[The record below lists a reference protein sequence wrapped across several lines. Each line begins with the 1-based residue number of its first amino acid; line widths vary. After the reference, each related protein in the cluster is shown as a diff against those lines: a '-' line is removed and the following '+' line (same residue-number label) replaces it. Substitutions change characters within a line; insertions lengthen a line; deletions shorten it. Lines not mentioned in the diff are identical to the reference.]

1 MNKKRLQRLGVV
13 CMAAAMVLTTVS
25 FPRVAKAE
33 GETSTQTEE
42 ATSTEL
48 EAGKVL
54 MQVKPSVLQKNA
66 ISNSQQ
72 NPPQKKDGLAS
83 WAFDDDEHWWHS
95 RWTGDKPESEDLIDK
110 QGTVRP
116 WIGSGFDQEIMLK
129 KVTYEGRADKA
140 NEPNVN
146 NSIRWYSLYYADT
159 SKTTPDS
166 SDWILAKRGHFQNI
180 AGEQEIVL
188 DQAVKATHFKLVGE
202 NTNNWQNG
210 DTAWTGNGR
219 GGDGSTCAQNIKVYA
234 EDTLNFTVTAPVD
247 GRTLTD
253 VKNEAVEET
262 VATVKDTSENPI
274 DTSAAITNNDGTF
287 GGQIVGV
294 DDSKLDVLTGQ
305 TPFMIRMKVRLNSE
319 PTTNHILINRG
330 DKPYQIAYGKDNT
343 VPKIKF
349 QMCDTSG
356 TWHETKVCVTGKI
369 GQEIDILAL
378 YTGTTMGLWVD
389 GGRCD
394 DYSNQGHNT
403 NPNSSYTMKTGT
415 VNALKIGEVG
425 LPASIKSM
433 QVVKDIGTITNTAN
447 YNTEVIPAFNRGN
460 RLLDLRV
467 VEGMKDHQY
476 TLTSKWTKDGV
487 DVTEAANADGT
498 QNYSAVVTATPT
510 GSLVFTEDS
519 MPQMLKVNVDG
530 TKIIEDVP
538 VTNSSVYENGV
549 LTITYNFEKMFIGGS
564 LRMDHG
570 DIYDQTSMRYG
581 YDFTLPDGATFV
593 GCEWYYGTSADN
605 LTNSLIPDSTKYITN
620 PDNKGEQ
627 VYRSNIVFTNIGKAN
642 YKSNVYSR
650 ILVKYTLNGK
660 SYSKMGSFIDTRTV
674 KEVAESIANS
684 DNASDKQKRYAN
696 GILATISK

>member
-33 GETSTQTEE
+33 GETSTQTDA
-42 ATSTEL
+42 ATSTEQ

-54 MQVKPSVLQKNA
+54 MQVDPTVLQA
-66 ISNSQQ
+66 RAMCNSQQ
-72 NPPQKKDGLAS
+72 DPHHGSDGPKE
-83 WAFDDDEHWWHS
+83 WAFDTENHWWHS
-95 RWTGDKPESEDLIDK
+95 RWTGTKPASEDTINA
-110 QGTVRP
+110 TVRP
-116 WIGSGFDQEIMLK
+116 WIGSGFDQAILLK
-129 KVTYEGRADKA
+129 KVTYQGRGGNA
-140 NEPNVN
+140 NAN
-146 NSIRWYSLYYADT
+146 NSIKNYSLYYADT
-159 SKTTPDS
+159 KKTTPDS
-166 SDWILAKRGHFQNI
+166 SDWILAERGSFTESSE
-180 AGEQEIVL
+180 AQEIVL
-188 DQAVKATHFKLVGE
+188 DQAVTATHFKLVAE
-202 NTNNWQNG
+202 STINWDQSQ
-210 DTAWTGNGR
+210 DK
-219 GGDGSTCAQNIKVYA
+219 STCAKEIKVYA
-234 EDTLNFTVTAPVD
+234 EDTLNLTVTAPVD
-247 GRTLTD
+247 GQTLTN

-274 DTSAAITNNDGTF
+274 DTSAAIMNDDGTF
-287 GGQIVGV
+287 GGQIANV
-294 DDSKLDVLTGQ
+294 DDSKLNALTG
-305 TPFMIRMKVRLNSE
+305 TKPFMIRMKVKLNSAA
-319 PTTNHILINRG
+319 TKDHILINRG
-330 DKPYQIAYGKDNT
+330 GEPYQIAYGKDGT
-343 VPKIKF
+343 ASRIKF

-538 VTNSSVYENGV
+538 VTNSSVGENGV

>member
-1 MNKKRLQRLGVV
+1 
-13 CMAAAMVLTTVS
+13 
-25 FPRVAKAE
+25 
-33 GETSTQTEE
+33 
-42 ATSTEL
+42 
-48 EAGKVL
+48 
-54 MQVKPSVLQKNA
+54 MQVDPTVLQA
-66 ISNSQQ
+66 RAMCNSQQ
-72 NPPQKKDGLAS
+72 DPHHGSDGPKE
-83 WAFDDDEHWWHS
+83 WAFDTENHWWHS
-95 RWTGDKPESEDLIDK
+95 RWTGTKPASEDTINA
-110 QGTVRP
+110 TVRP
-116 WIGSGFDQEIMLK
+116 WIGSGFDQAILLK
-129 KVTYEGRADKA
+129 KVTYQGRGGNA
-140 NEPNVN
+140 NAN
-146 NSIRWYSLYYADT
+146 NSIKNYSLYYADT
-159 SKTTPDS
+159 KKTTPDS
-166 SDWILAKRGHFQNI
+166 SDWILAERGSFTESSE
-180 AGEQEIVL
+180 AQEIVL
-188 DQAVKATHFKLVGE
+188 DQAVTATHFKLVAE
-202 NTNNWQNG
+202 STINWDQSQ
-210 DTAWTGNGR
+210 DK
-219 GGDGSTCAQNIKVYA
+219 STCAKEIKVYA
-234 EDTLNFTVTAPVD
+234 EDTLNLTVTAPVD
-247 GRTLTD
+247 GQTLTD

-274 DTSAAITNNDGTF
+274 NTSAAIMNDDGTF
-287 GGQIVGV
+287 GGQIANV
-294 DDSKLDVLTGQ
+294 DDSKLNALTG
-305 TPFMIRMKVRLNSE
+305 TKPFMIRMKVKLNSAA
-319 PTTNHILINRG
+319 TKDHILINRG
-330 DKPYQIAYGKDNT
+330 GEPYQIAYGKDGT
-343 VPKIKF
+343 ASRIKF

-538 VTNSSVYENGV
+538 VTNSSVDENGV

>member
-1 MNKKRLQRLGVV
+1 M
-13 CMAAAMVLTTVS
+13 
-25 FPRVAKAE
+25 
-33 GETSTQTEE
+33 
-42 ATSTEL
+42 
-48 EAGKVL
+48 
-54 MQVKPSVLQKNA
+54 
-66 ISNSQQ
+66 
-72 NPPQKKDGLAS
+72 
-83 WAFDDDEHWWHS
+83 
-95 RWTGDKPESEDLIDK
+95 
-110 QGTVRP
+110 RP
-116 WIGSGFDQEIMLK
+116 WIGSGFDQAILLK
-129 KVTYEGRADKA
+129 KVTYQGRGGNA
-140 NEPNVN
+140 NAN
-146 NSIRWYSLYYADT
+146 NSIKNYSLYYADT
-159 SKTTPDS
+159 KKTTPDS
-166 SDWILAKRGHFQNI
+166 SDWILAERGSFTESSE
-180 AGEQEIVL
+180 AQEIVL
-188 DQAVKATHFKLVGE
+188 DQAVTATHFKLVAE
-202 NTNNWQNG
+202 STINWDQSQ
-210 DTAWTGNGR
+210 DK
-219 GGDGSTCAQNIKVYA
+219 STCAKEIKVYA
-234 EDTLNFTVTAPVD
+234 EDTLNLTVTAPVD
-247 GRTLTD
+247 GQTLTD

-274 DTSAAITNNDGTF
+274 DTSAAIMNDDGTF
-287 GGQIVGV
+287 GGQIANV
-294 DDSKLDVLTGQ
+294 DDSKLNALTG
-305 TPFMIRMKVRLNSE
+305 TKPFMIRMKVKLNSAA
-319 PTTNHILINRG
+319 TKNHILINRG
-330 DKPYQIAYGKDNT
+330 GEPYQIAYGIDGT
-343 VPKIKF
+343 ASRIKF
-349 QMCDTSG
+349 QMCDTNG
-356 TWHETKVCVTGKI
+356 DWHETKVCVTDKI

-378 YTGTTMGLWVD
+378 YTGSTMGLWVN
-389 GGRCD
+389 GERCNN
-394 DYSNQGHNT
+394 YSSHYT
-403 NPNSSYTMKTGT
+403 SPNSSYTMKNGI

-487 DVTEAANADGT
+487 NVTEAANADGT

-519 MPQMLKVNVDG
+519 MPQMLKVNVGG

-538 VTNSSVYENGV
+538 VTNSSVDENGV

>member
-25 FPRVAKAE
+25 FPRAAKAE
-33 GETSTQTEE
+33 EGTLTQ
-42 ATSTEL
+42 ADASTSTEQ

-54 MQVKPSVLQKNA
+54 MQVKPSVLQGNA

-72 NPPQKKDGLAS
+72 DPAQGNDGLAS
-83 WAFDDDEHWWHS
+83 WAFDEEAHWWHS
-95 RWTGDKPESEDLIDK
+95 RWTGTKGSSEDTISS
-110 QGTVRP
+110 TVRP
-116 WIGSGFDQEIMLK
+116 WIGSGFGQEILLK
-129 KVTYEGRADKA
+129 KVTYEGRADKVDQ
-140 NEPNVN
+140 PNVN
-146 NSIRWYSLYYADT
+146 NSIRKYLLYYADMKSST
-159 SKTTPDS
+159 ATPNS
-166 SDWILAKRGHFQNI
+166 SDWILAKSGHFTDN
-180 AGEQEIVL
+180 AGAQEIVL
-188 DQAVKATHFKLVGE
+188 DQAVKATHFKLVGV
-202 NTNNWQNG
+202 NTNNWKNG
-210 DTAWTGNGR
+210 DTEWTGSGT

-234 EDTLNFTVTAPVD
+234 EDTLNLTVTAPVD
-247 GRTLTD
+247 GQTLTD

-274 DTSAAITNNDGTF
+274 DTSAAIMNEDGTF
-287 GGQIVGV
+287 GGQIANV
-294 DDSKLDVLTGQ
+294 DDSKLNALTGT
-305 TPFMIRMKVRLNSE
+305 TPFMIRMKVKLNSAA
-319 PTTNHILINRG
+319 TKDHILINRG
-330 DKPYQIAYGKDNT
+330 GEPYQIAYGKDGT
-343 VPKIKF
+343 ASRIKF

-487 DVTEAANADGT
+487 GVTEAANADGT

-538 VTNSSVYENGV
+538 VTNSSVDENGV

>member
-33 GETSTQTEE
+33 GETSTQTDA
-42 ATSTEL
+42 ATSTEQ

-54 MQVKPSVLQKNA
+54 MQVDPTVLQA
-66 ISNSQQ
+66 RAMCNSQQ
-72 NPPQKKDGLAS
+72 DPHHGSDGPKE
-83 WAFDDDEHWWHS
+83 WAFDTENHWWHS
-95 RWTGDKPESEDLIDK
+95 RWTGTKPASEDTINA
-110 QGTVRP
+110 TVRP
-116 WIGSGFDQEIMLK
+116 WIGSGFGQAILLK
-129 KVTYEGRADKA
+129 KVTYQGRGGNA
-140 NEPNVN
+140 NAN
-146 NSIRWYSLYYADT
+146 NSIKNYSLYYADT
-159 SKTTPDS
+159 KKTTPDS
-166 SDWILAKRGHFQNI
+166 SDWILAERGSFTESSE
-180 AGEQEIVL
+180 AQEIVL
-188 DQAVKATHFKLVGE
+188 DQAVTATHFKLVAE
-202 NTNNWQNG
+202 STINWDQSQ
-210 DTAWTGNGR
+210 DK
-219 GGDGSTCAQNIKVYA
+219 STCAKEIKVYA
-234 EDTLNFTVTAPVD
+234 EDTLNLTVTAPVD
-247 GRTLTD
+247 GQTLTD

-274 DTSAAITNNDGTF
+274 DTSAAIMNDDGTF
-287 GGQIVGV
+287 GGQIANV
-294 DDSKLDVLTGQ
+294 DDSKLNALTG
-305 TPFMIRMKVRLNSE
+305 TKPFMIRMKVKLNSAA
-319 PTTNHILINRG
+319 TKDHILINRG
-330 DKPYQIAYGKDNT
+330 GEPYQIAYGKDGT
-343 VPKIKF
+343 ASRIKF
-349 QMCDTSG
+349 QMCDTNG
-356 TWHETKVCVTGKI
+356 NWHETKVCVTDKI

-378 YTGTTMGLWVD
+378 YTGSTMGLWVN
-389 GGRCD
+389 GERCN
-394 DYSNQGHNT
+394 DYSSHYT
-403 NPNSSYTMKTGT
+403 SPNSSYTMKNGT

-510 GSLVFTEDS
+510 RSLVFTEDS

-538 VTNSSVYENGV
+538 VTNSSVDENGV

>member
-25 FPRVAKAE
+25 FPRAAKAE
-33 GETSTQTEE
+33 EGTLTQ
-42 ATSTEL
+42 ADASTSTEQ

-54 MQVKPSVLQKNA
+54 MQVKPSVLQGNA

-72 NPPQKKDGLAS
+72 DPAQGNDGLAS
-83 WAFDDDEHWWHS
+83 WAFDEEAHWWHS
-95 RWTGDKPESEDLIDK
+95 RWTGTKGSSEDTISS
-110 QGTVRP
+110 TVRP
-116 WIGSGFDQEIMLK
+116 WIGSGFGQEILLK
-129 KVTYEGRADKA
+129 KVTYEGRADKVDQ
-140 NEPNVN
+140 PNVN
-146 NSIRWYSLYYADT
+146 NSIRKYLLYYADMKSST
-159 SKTTPDS
+159 ATPNS
-166 SDWILAKRGHFQNI
+166 SDWILAKSGHFTDN
-180 AGEQEIVL
+180 AGAQEIVL
-188 DQAVKATHFKLVGE
+188 DQAVKATHFKLVGV
-202 NTNNWQNG
+202 NTNNWKNG
-210 DTAWTGNGR
+210 DTEWTGSGT

-234 EDTLNFTVTAPVD
+234 EDTLNLTVTAPVD
-247 GRTLTD
+247 GQTLTD

-274 DTSAAITNNDGTF
+274 DTSAAIMNENGTF
-287 GGQIVGV
+287 GGQIANV
-294 DDSKLDVLTGQ
+294 DDSKLNALTGT
-305 TPFMIRMKVRLNSE
+305 TPFMIRMKVKLNSAA
-319 PTTNHILINRG
+319 TTNHILINRG
-330 DKPYQIAYGKDNT
+330 GEPYQIAYGKDDT
-343 VPKIKF
+343 ASRIKF
-349 QMCDTSG
+349 QMCDTNG
-356 TWHETKVCVTGKI
+356 NWHETKVCVTDKI

-378 YTGTTMGLWVD
+378 YTGSTMGLWVN
-389 GGRCD
+389 GERCN
-394 DYSNQGHNT
+394 DYSSHYT
-403 NPNSSYTMKTGT
+403 SPNSSYTMKNGT
-415 VNALKIGEVG
+415 ANALKIGEADSN
-425 LPASIKSM
+425 ASIKSM
-433 QVVKDIGTITNTAN
+433 QVVKDIGTISNTAD
-447 YNTEVIPAFNRGN
+447 YNTVVIPAFNQGN

-498 QNYSAVVTATPT
+498 KNYSAVVTATPT
-510 GSLVFTEDS
+510 PTGSLVFTKDS
-519 MPQMLKVNVDG
+519 MPQMLKVNVGG
-530 TKIIEDVP
+530 TNIIEDVP
-538 VTNSSVYENGV
+538 VTNSSVDENGV
-549 LTITYNFEKMFIGGS
+549 LTITYGFEKMFIGGS

-570 DIYDQTSMRYG
+570 NTYDQTSMRYG

>member
-33 GETSTQTEE
+33 GETSTQTDA
-42 ATSTEL
+42 ATSTEQ

-54 MQVKPSVLQKNA
+54 MQVDPTVLQA
-66 ISNSQQ
+66 RAMCNSQQ
-72 NPPQKKDGLAS
+72 DPHHGSDGPKE
-83 WAFDDDEHWWHS
+83 WAFDTENHWWHS
-95 RWTGDKPESEDLIDK
+95 RWTGTKPASEDTINA
-110 QGTVRP
+110 TVRP
-116 WIGSGFDQEIMLK
+116 WIGSGFDQAILLK
-129 KVTYEGRADKA
+129 KVTYQGRGGNA
-140 NEPNVN
+140 NAN
-146 NSIRWYSLYYADT
+146 NSIKNYSLYYADT
-159 SKTTPDS
+159 KKTTPDS
-166 SDWILAKRGHFQNI
+166 SDWILAERGSFTESSE
-180 AGEQEIVL
+180 AQEIVL
-188 DQAVKATHFKLVGE
+188 DQAVTATHFKLVAE
-202 NTNNWQNG
+202 STINWDQSQ
-210 DTAWTGNGR
+210 DK
-219 GGDGSTCAQNIKVYA
+219 STCAKEIKVYA
-234 EDTLNFTVTAPVD
+234 EDTLNLTVTAPVD
-247 GRTLTD
+247 GQTLTD

-274 DTSAAITNNDGTF
+274 NTSAAIMNDDGTF
-287 GGQIVGV
+287 GGQIANV
-294 DDSKLDVLTGQ
+294 DDSKLNALTG
-305 TPFMIRMKVRLNSE
+305 TKPFMIRMKVKLNSAA
-319 PTTNHILINRG
+319 TKDHILINRG
-330 DKPYQIAYGKDNT
+330 GEPYQIAYGKDGT
-343 VPKIKF
+343 ASRIKF

-538 VTNSSVYENGV
+538 VTNSSVDENGV

>member
-33 GETSTQTEE
+33 GETSTQTDA
-42 ATSTEL
+42 ATSTEQ

-54 MQVKPSVLQKNA
+54 MQVDPTVLQA
-66 ISNSQQ
+66 RAMCNSQQ
-72 NPPQKKDGLAS
+72 DPHHGSDGPKE
-83 WAFDDDEHWWHS
+83 WAFDTENHWWHS
-95 RWTGDKPESEDLIDK
+95 RWTGTKPASEDTINA
-110 QGTVRP
+110 TVRP
-116 WIGSGFDQEIMLK
+116 WIGSGFAQAILLK
-129 KVTYEGRADKA
+129 KVTYQGRGGNA
-140 NEPNVN
+140 NAN
-146 NSIRWYSLYYADT
+146 NSIKNYSLYYADT
-159 SKTTPDS
+159 KKTTPDS
-166 SDWILAKRGHFQNI
+166 SDWILAERGSFTESSE
-180 AGEQEIVL
+180 AQEIVL
-188 DQAVKATHFKLVGE
+188 DQAVTATHFKLVAE
-202 NTNNWQNG
+202 STINWDQSQ
-210 DTAWTGNGR
+210 DK
-219 GGDGSTCAQNIKVYA
+219 STCAKEIKVYA
-234 EDTLNFTVTAPVD
+234 EDTLNLTVTAPVD
-247 GRTLTD
+247 GQTLTD

-274 DTSAAITNNDGTF
+274 DTSAAIMNDDGTF
-287 GGQIVGV
+287 GVQIANV
-294 DDSKLDVLTGQ
+294 DDSKLNALTG
-305 TPFMIRMKVRLNSE
+305 TKPFMIRMKVKLNSAA
-319 PTTNHILINRG
+319 TKDHILINRG
-330 DKPYQIAYGKDNT
+330 GEPYQIAYGKDGT
-343 VPKIKF
+343 ASRIKF

-538 VTNSSVYENGV
+538 VTNSSVDENGV

>member
-33 GETSTQTEE
+33 GETSTQTDA
-42 ATSTEL
+42 ATSTEQ

-54 MQVKPSVLQKNA
+54 MQVDPTVLQA
-66 ISNSQQ
+66 RAMCNSQQ
-72 NPPQKKDGLAS
+72 DPHHGSDGPKE
-83 WAFDDDEHWWHS
+83 WAFDTENHWWHS
-95 RWTGDKPESEDLIDK
+95 RWTGTKPASEDTINA
-110 QGTVRP
+110 TVRP
-116 WIGSGFDQEIMLK
+116 WIGSGFDQAILLK
-129 KVTYEGRADKA
+129 KVTYQGRGGNA
-140 NEPNVN
+140 NAN
-146 NSIRWYSLYYADT
+146 NSIKNYSLYYADT
-159 SKTTPDS
+159 KKTTPDS
-166 SDWILAKRGHFQNI
+166 SDWILAERGSFTESSE
-180 AGEQEIVL
+180 AQEIVL
-188 DQAVKATHFKLVGE
+188 DQAVTATHFKLVAE
-202 NTNNWQNG
+202 STINWDQSQ
-210 DTAWTGNGR
+210 DK
-219 GGDGSTCAQNIKVYA
+219 STCAKEIKVYA
-234 EDTLNFTVTAPVD
+234 EDTLNLTVTAPVD
-247 GRTLTD
+247 GQTLTD

-274 DTSAAITNNDGTF
+274 DTSATIMNDDGTF
-287 GGQIVGV
+287 GGQIANV
-294 DDSKLDVLTGQ
+294 DDSKLNALTG
-305 TPFMIRMKVRLNSE
+305 TKPFMIRMKVKLNSAA
-319 PTTNHILINRG
+319 TKDHILINRG
-330 DKPYQIAYGKDNT
+330 GEPYQIAYGKDGT
-343 VPKIKF
+343 ASRIKF

-510 GSLVFTEDS
+510 RSLVFTEDS

-538 VTNSSVYENGV
+538 VTNSSVDENGV

>member
-33 GETSTQTEE
+33 GETSTQTDA
-42 ATSTEL
+42 ATSTEQ

-54 MQVKPSVLQKNA
+54 MQVDPTVLQERA
-66 ISNSQQ
+66 MCNSQQ
-72 NPPQKKDGLAS
+72 DPHHGSDGPKG
-83 WAFDDDEHWWHS
+83 WAFDTENHWWHS
-95 RWTGDKPESEDLIDK
+95 RWTGTKPASEDTINA
-110 QGTVRP
+110 TVRP
-116 WIGSGFDQEIMLK
+116 WIGSGFDQAILLK
-129 KVTYEGRADKA
+129 KVTYQGRGGNA
-140 NEPNVN
+140 NAN
-146 NSIRWYSLYYADT
+146 NSIKNYSLYYADT
-159 SKTTPDS
+159 QKTTPDS
-166 SDWILAKRGHFQNI
+166 SDWILAERGSFTESSE
-180 AGEQEIVL
+180 AQEIVL
-188 DQAVKATHFKLVGE
+188 DQAVTATHFKLVAE
-202 NTNNWQNG
+202 STINWDQSQ
-210 DTAWTGNGR
+210 DK
-219 GGDGSTCAQNIKVYA
+219 STCAKEIKVYA
-234 EDTLNFTVTAPVD
+234 EDTLNLTVTAPVD
-247 GRTLTD
+247 GQTLTD
-253 VKNEAVEET
+253 VKNKAVEET

-274 DTSAAITNNDGTF
+274 DTSKAIMNDDGTF
-287 GGQIVGV
+287 GGQIANV
-294 DDSKLDVLTGQ
+294 DDSKLNALTG
-305 TPFMIRMKVRLNSE
+305 TKPFMIRMKVKLNSAA
-319 PTTNHILINRG
+319 TKDHILINRG
-330 DKPYQIAYGKDNT
+330 GEPYQIAYGKDGT
-343 VPKIKF
+343 ASRIKF

-530 TKIIEDVP
+530 TKIIKDVP
-538 VTNSSVYENGV
+538 VTNSSVDENGV

-684 DNASDKQKRYAN
+684 DNASDKQKRYAK

>member
-33 GETSTQTEE
+33 GETSTQTDA
-42 ATSTEL
+42 ATSTEQ

-54 MQVKPSVLQKNA
+54 MQVDPTVLQERA
-66 ISNSQQ
+66 MCNSQQ
-72 NPPQKKDGLAS
+72 DPHHGSDGPKE
-83 WAFDDDEHWWHS
+83 WAFDTENHWWHS
-95 RWTGDKPESEDLIDK
+95 RWTGTKPASEDTINA
-110 QGTVRP
+110 TVRP
-116 WIGSGFDQEIMLK
+116 WIGSGFDQAILLK
-129 KVTYEGRADKA
+129 KVTYQGRGGNA
-140 NEPNVN
+140 NAN
-146 NSIRWYSLYYADT
+146 NSIKNYSLYYADT
-159 SKTTPDS
+159 KKTTPDS
-166 SDWILAKRGHFQNI
+166 SDWILAERGSFTESSE
-180 AGEQEIVL
+180 AQEIVL
-188 DQAVKATHFKLVGE
+188 DQAVTATHFKLVAE
-202 NTNNWQNG
+202 STINWDQSQ
-210 DTAWTGNGR
+210 DK
-219 GGDGSTCAQNIKVYA
+219 STCAKEIKVYA
-234 EDTLNFTVTAPVD
+234 EATLNLTVTAPVD
-247 GRTLTD
+247 GQTLTD

-274 DTSAAITNNDGTF
+274 DTSAAIMNDDGTF
-287 GGQIVGV
+287 GGQIANV
-294 DDSKLDVLTGQ
+294 DDSKLNALTG
-305 TPFMIRMKVRLNSE
+305 TKPFMIRMKVKLNSAA
-319 PTTNHILINRG
+319 TKDHILINRG
-330 DKPYQIAYGKDNT
+330 GEPYQIAYGKDGT
-343 VPKIKF
+343 ASRIKF

-487 DVTEAANADGT
+487 DANADGT

-510 GSLVFTEDS
+510 RSLVFTEDS

-538 VTNSSVYENGV
+538 VTNSSVDENGV

-684 DNASDKQKRYAN
+684 DNASDKQKSYAN

>member
-33 GETSTQTEE
+33 GETSTQTDA
-42 ATSTEL
+42 ATSTEQ

-54 MQVKPSVLQKNA
+54 MQVDPTVLRTRA
-66 ISNSQQ
+66 MCNSQQ
-72 NPPQKKDGLAS
+72 DPHHGSDGPKE
-83 WAFDDDEHWWHS
+83 WAFDTENHWWHS
-95 RWTGDKPESEDLIDK
+95 RWTGTKPASEDTINA
-110 QGTVRP
+110 TVRP
-116 WIGSGFDQEIMLK
+116 WIGSGFGQAILLK
-129 KVTYEGRADKA
+129 KVTYQGRGGNA
-140 NEPNVN
+140 NAN
-146 NSIRWYSLYYADT
+146 NSIKNYSLYYADT
-159 SKTTPDS
+159 KKTTPDS
-166 SDWILAKRGHFQNI
+166 SDWILAERGSFTESSE
-180 AGEQEIVL
+180 AQEIVL
-188 DQAVKATHFKLVGE
+188 DQAVTATHFKLVAE
-202 NTNNWQNG
+202 STINWDQSQ
-210 DTAWTGNGR
+210 DK
-219 GGDGSTCAQNIKVYA
+219 STCAKEIKVYA
-234 EDTLNFTVTAPVD
+234 EDTLNLTVTAPVD
-247 GRTLTD
+247 GQTLTN

-274 DTSAAITNNDGTF
+274 DTSAAIMNDDGTF
-287 GGQIVGV
+287 GGQIANV
-294 DDSKLDVLTGQ
+294 DDSKLNALTG
-305 TPFMIRMKVRLNSE
+305 TKPFMIRMKVKLNSAA
-319 PTTNHILINRG
+319 TKNHILINRG
-330 DKPYQIAYGKDNT
+330 GEPYQIAYGKDDT
-343 VPKIKF
+343 ASRIKF
-349 QMCDTSG
+349 QMRDTNG
-356 TWHETKVCVTGKI
+356 NWHETKVCVTNKI

-378 YTGTTMGLWVD
+378 YTGSTMGLWVN
-389 GGRCD
+389 GERCN
-394 DYSNQGHNT
+394 DYSSHYAS
-403 NPNSSYTMKTGT
+403 PNSSYTMKNGI

-487 DVTEAANADGT
+487 DVTEAANVDGT

-510 GSLVFTEDS
+510 ESLVFTEDS

-538 VTNSSVYENGV
+538 VTNSSVDENGV

>member
-33 GETSTQTEE
+33 GETSTQTDA
-42 ATSTEL
+42 ATSTEQ

-54 MQVKPSVLQKNA
+54 MQVDPTVLQA
-66 ISNSQQ
+66 RAMCNSQQ
-72 NPPQKKDGLAS
+72 DPHHGSDGPKE
-83 WAFDDDEHWWHS
+83 WAFDTENHWWHS
-95 RWTGDKPESEDLIDK
+95 RWTGTKPASEDTINA
-110 QGTVRP
+110 TVRP
-116 WIGSGFDQEIMLK
+116 WIGSGFAQAILLK
-129 KVTYEGRADKA
+129 KVTYQGRGGNA
-140 NEPNVN
+140 NAN
-146 NSIRWYSLYYADT
+146 NSIKNYSLYYADT
-159 SKTTPDS
+159 KKTTPDS
-166 SDWILAKRGHFQNI
+166 SDWILAERGSFTESSE
-180 AGEQEIVL
+180 AQEIVL
-188 DQAVKATHFKLVGE
+188 DQAVTATHFKLVAE
-202 NTNNWQNG
+202 STINWDQSQ
-210 DTAWTGNGR
+210 DK
-219 GGDGSTCAQNIKVYA
+219 STCAKEIKVYA
-234 EDTLNFTVTAPVD
+234 EDTLNLTVTAPVD
-247 GRTLTD
+247 GQTLTD

-274 DTSAAITNNDGTF
+274 DTSAAIMNDDGTF
-287 GGQIVGV
+287 GGQIANV
-294 DDSKLDVLTGQ
+294 DDSKLNALTG
-305 TPFMIRMKVRLNSE
+305 TKPFMIRMKVKLNSAA
-319 PTTNHILINRG
+319 TKDHILINRG
-330 DKPYQIAYGKDNT
+330 GEPYQIAYGKDGT
-343 VPKIKF
+343 ASRIKF

-538 VTNSSVYENGV
+538 VTNSSVDENGV

>member
-33 GETSTQTEE
+33 GETSTQTDA
-42 ATSTEL
+42 ATSTEQ

-54 MQVKPSVLQKNA
+54 MQVDPTVLQA
-66 ISNSQQ
+66 RAMCNSQQ
-72 NPPQKKDGLAS
+72 DPHHGSDGPKE
-83 WAFDDDEHWWHS
+83 WAFDTENHWWHS
-95 RWTGDKPESEDLIDK
+95 RWTGTKPASEDTINA
-110 QGTVRP
+110 TVRP
-116 WIGSGFDQEIMLK
+116 WIGSGFGQAILLK
-129 KVTYEGRADKA
+129 KVTYQGRGGNA
-140 NEPNVN
+140 NAN
-146 NSIRWYSLYYADT
+146 NSIKNYSLYYADT
-159 SKTTPDS
+159 KKTTPDS
-166 SDWILAKRGHFQNI
+166 SDWILAERGSFTESSE
-180 AGEQEIVL
+180 AQEIVL
-188 DQAVKATHFKLVGE
+188 DQAVTATHFKLVAE
-202 NTNNWQNG
+202 STINWDQSQ
-210 DTAWTGNGR
+210 DK
-219 GGDGSTCAQNIKVYA
+219 STCAKEIKVYA
-234 EDTLNFTVTAPVD
+234 EDTLNLTVTAPVN
-247 GRTLTD
+247 GNVLQN
-253 VKNEAVEET
+253 VINEAFDET

-274 DTSAAITNNDGTF
+274 DTSAAIMNDDGTF
-287 GGQIVGV
+287 GGQIANV
-294 DDSKLDVLTGQ
+294 DDSKLNALTG
-305 TPFMIRMKVRLNSE
+305 TKPFMIRMKVKLNSAA
-319 PTTNHILINRG
+319 TKDHILINRG
-330 DKPYQIAYGKDNT
+330 GEPYQIAYGKDDT
-343 VPKIKF
+343 ASRIKF

-510 GSLVFTEDS
+510 ESLVFTEDS

-538 VTNSSVYENGV
+538 VTNSSVDENGV

>member
-33 GETSTQTEE
+33 GETSTQTDA
-42 ATSTEL
+42 ATSTEQ

-54 MQVKPSVLQKNA
+54 MQVDPTVLQA
-66 ISNSQQ
+66 RAMCNSQQ
-72 NPPQKKDGLAS
+72 DPYHGSDGPKE
-83 WAFDDDEHWWHS
+83 WAFDTENHWWHS
-95 RWTGDKPESEDLIDK
+95 RWTGTKPASEDTINA
-110 QGTVRP
+110 TVRP
-116 WIGSGFDQEIMLK
+116 WIGSGFGQAILLK
-129 KVTYEGRADKA
+129 KVTYQGRGGNA
-140 NEPNVN
+140 NAN
-146 NSIRWYSLYYADT
+146 NSIKNYSLYYADT
-159 SKTTPDS
+159 KKTTPDS
-166 SDWILAKRGHFQNI
+166 SDWILAERGSFTESSE
-180 AGEQEIVL
+180 AQEIVL
-188 DQAVKATHFKLVGE
+188 DQAVTATHFKLVAE
-202 NTNNWQNG
+202 STINWDQSQ
-210 DTAWTGNGR
+210 DK
-219 GGDGSTCAQNIKVYA
+219 STCAKEIKVYA
-234 EDTLNFTVTAPVD
+234 EDTLNLTVTAPVN
-247 GRTLTD
+247 GNVLQN
-253 VKNEAVEET
+253 VINEAFDET

-274 DTSAAITNNDGTF
+274 DTSAAIMNDDGTF
-287 GGQIVGV
+287 GGQIANV
-294 DDSKLDVLTGQ
+294 DDSKLNALTG
-305 TPFMIRMKVRLNSE
+305 TKPFMIRMKVKLNSAA
-319 PTTNHILINRG
+319 TKDHILINRG
-330 DKPYQIAYGKDNT
+330 GEPYQIAYGKDGT
-343 VPKIKF
+343 ASRIKF

-510 GSLVFTEDS
+510 ESLVFTEDS

-538 VTNSSVYENGV
+538 VTNSSVDENGV

>member
-33 GETSTQTEE
+33 GETSTQTDA
-42 ATSTEL
+42 ATSTEQ

-54 MQVKPSVLQKNA
+54 MQVDPTVLQA
-66 ISNSQQ
+66 RAMCNSQQ
-72 NPPQKKDGLAS
+72 DPHHGSDGPKE
-83 WAFDDDEHWWHS
+83 WAFDTENHWWHS
-95 RWTGDKPESEDLIDK
+95 RWTGTKPASEDTINA
-110 QGTVRP
+110 TVRP
-116 WIGSGFDQEIMLK
+116 WIGSGFAQAILLK
-129 KVTYEGRADKA
+129 KVTYQGRGGNA
-140 NEPNVN
+140 NAN
-146 NSIRWYSLYYADT
+146 NSIKNYSLYYADT
-159 SKTTPDS
+159 KKTTPDS
-166 SDWILAKRGHFQNI
+166 SDWILAERGSFTESSE
-180 AGEQEIVL
+180 AQEIVL
-188 DQAVKATHFKLVGE
+188 DQAVTATHFKLVAE
-202 NTNNWQNG
+202 STINWDQSQ
-210 DTAWTGNGR
+210 DK
-219 GGDGSTCAQNIKVYA
+219 STCAKEIKVYA
-234 EDTLNFTVTAPVD
+234 EDTLNLTVTAPVD
-247 GRTLTD
+247 GQTLTD

-274 DTSAAITNNDGTF
+274 DTSAAIMNDDGTF
-287 GGQIVGV
+287 GGQIANV
-294 DDSKLDVLTGQ
+294 DDSKLNALTG
-305 TPFMIRMKVRLNSE
+305 TKPFMIRMKVKLNSAA
-319 PTTNHILINRG
+319 TKDHILINRG
-330 DKPYQIAYGKDNT
+330 GEPYQIAYGKDGT
-343 VPKIKF
+343 ASRIKF

-487 DVTEAANADGT
+487 VVTEAANADGT

-510 GSLVFTEDS
+510 RSLVFTEDS

-538 VTNSSVYENGV
+538 VTNSSVDENGV